1 MFNQQKF
8 NEQLIMCNKTRFR
21 EEKVVLGFCYAF
33 VVVVFIA
40 VILLIHGCSEAWA
53 EGLQASWYSSES
65 LIKEGTR
72 KIGERQVMANGQLFS
87 DTGLTAASCDWRL
100 GQKVKVTR
108 TDTKASVV
116 VLVTDR
122 TAKRFKGKRIDLSKR
137 AFEILSNGKL
147 ERGLLPVIVT
157 EVATADDNHT
167 KRIRND

>member
-1 MFNQQKF
+1 MDTGEFILWTQGYEPKKKRT
-8 NEQLIMCNKTRFR
+8 IWAIVAA
-21 EEKVVLGFCYAF
+21 VVIALAF
-33 VVVVFIA
+33 
-40 VILLIHGCSEAWA
+40 LSGCDVAWA